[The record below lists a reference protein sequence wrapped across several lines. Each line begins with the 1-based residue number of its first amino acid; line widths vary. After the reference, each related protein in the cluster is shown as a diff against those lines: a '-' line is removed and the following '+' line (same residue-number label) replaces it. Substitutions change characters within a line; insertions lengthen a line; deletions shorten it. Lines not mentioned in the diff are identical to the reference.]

1 MKGLI
6 TKLTGVVQNVS
17 IPKIGTIK
25 LVIKSDNKVVNMGTW
40 QGLSAVAVTGKILE
54 TTSYF
59 TDATG
64 VKNNGREH
72 SRKLSLDSNTYIYVK
87 DVCSLELSRKYDLSS
102 FILRIECENQ
112 VDLDTFSYSN
122 NLTNLDLT
130 SPSVEGDISSLSN
143 LVNLTNL
150 DLTSPSVKGDISSL
164 SNLVNL
170 TNLRIS
176 SANLTGD
183 ISSLGK
189 LVNITS
195 INFSYSKLETDI
207 KPFADALLKN
217 GVRNKTVN
225 VITEGKNSKITYNGT
240 TPTKKKWQITFTD
253 SAYSVENLDI

>member
-25 LVIKSDNKVVNMGTW
+25 LIIKADNKVVNMGTW
-40 QGLSAVAVTGKILE
+40 KGLSAVAVTGKILE

-59 TDATG
+59 TNATG
-64 VKNNGREH
+64 VENKGREI

-102 FILRIECENQ
+102 FVLRIECENQ

-130 SPSVEGDISSLSN
+130 SPSIEGNISSLA
-143 LVNLTNL
+143 
-150 DLTSPSVKGDISSL
+150 
-164 SNLVNL
+164 NLVNL

-217 GVRNKTVN
+217 GVRNKTVD

-253 SAYSVENLDI
+253 STYSVENLDI